1 MATVVDN
8 LRYISCSTT
17 SVPCYDA
24 DRNPTPPE
32 IDPQRVEEYVKDVH
46 GEFIGLLIAMSH
58 IVLPFSHLSFVM
70 GFGGGFIVGSSV
82 TVDPQQY
89 EKFPLDSMD
98 VVHDA
103 IDSLISFMRYKFARM
118 VSGNQKTAS
127 LELRMEFGRFGGMHV
142 QRNDRL
148 IVHPDDEPFV
158 DRLFRSDFR
167 PTSPLTSSSS
177 SSSSSS
183 ASGGVSPG
191 RLPQPVPNV
200 VAQDDSCGPSGEQI
214 SFAPIDRGLDVGWP
228 KPEASYALVALQFF
242 QPQTKHHV
250 VWAWKLAKTWNQV
263 ELPTRSTP
271 FSPEILLGMAGQA
284 LKWKQFRF
292 RCLLVLGF
300 AGNSAHQSW
309 CSSSGRRWPCHRPT
323 PCKRQCSYWTAAKEP
338 NGICFL

>member
-8 LRYISCSTT
+8 LGYISCSTT

-118 VSGNQKTAS
+118 ASGNQKTES
-127 LELRMEFGRFGGMHV
+127 LELRMEFGRFGGMRV

-158 DRLFRSDFR
+158 DRLFRSDVR
-167 PTSPLTSSSS
+167 PPSPLT
-177 SSSSSS
+177 SSSSS

-191 RLPQPVPNV
+191 RLPQPAPNV
-200 VAQDDSCGPSGEQI
+200 VAQDDSCGPTGEQI
-214 SFAPIDRGLDVGWP
+214 SFAPIDRGLGVGWP
-228 KPEASYALVALQFF
+228 KPEASYALAALQFF
-242 QPQTKHHV
+242 QLQTKHHV

-292 RCLLVLGF
+292 RCLLVLCF